1 MSKRAAVVVLVL
13 CTLAAA
19 CGTRVTEETASTATS
34 LIERP
39 ISQAASDGGPTDGV
53 ATDVDG
59 GATAD
64 AGAGG
69 ATTGGGGTGGTT
81 GGTSDTGGTTGG
93 TTGGADGGGTGSARG
108 PASGEPIVL
117 GAVGTKSGI
126 VGAALAGGFRGLTVW
141 ERWVNAN
148 GGVQGRPVKVIQIDD
163 AADPGKHA
171 TAVRRLILEER
182 VTAFIG
188 NIAPFTFSAGVPL
201 LEDHGVAAIGGDGGD
216 GAWFRS
222 PAAFPI
228 NGQTVSRSRPAAKWA
243 LANLPQRKAAVLF
256 VSEAEAP
263 SVLAGNFA
271 DEWRRG
277 GGQVVMNAG
286 VSLATPDFTGEVVEA
301 KNRGADIMFVLLEKA
316 ACNRFMDA
324 TRRQQYKPVIIAPAC
339 TVQNSLDHRD
349 IATGLV
355 YSAHSAKPVLAGR
368 SPAEDEAIAAGKRFD
383 PSLPLDGAFM
393 FGWLAG
399 KLFEAAMA
407 QPGAQVSPAGVIEA
421 LHRLPATTL
430 GGLTPEQAWPP
441 GNHPEGRCGWISRFD
456 GQRFVLQTPEY
467 LCG

>member
-1 MSKRAAVVVLVL
+1 MRRRVAATALVL
-13 CTLAAA
+13 LLLAAA
-19 CGTRVTEETASTATS
+19 CGTRVTDEAAPTGTS
-34 LIERP
+34 IIERRVDE
-39 ISQAASDGGPTDGV
+39 SGDSGGTDGSADDVDDGGSAATDGV
-53 ATDVDG
+53 AGD
-59 GATAD
+59 GATATST
-64 AGAGG
+64 GG
-69 ATTGGGGTGGTT
+69 GTDPSTGGGTGGT
-81 GGTSDTGGTTGG
+81 GT
-93 TTGGADGGGTGSARG
+93 APRA
-108 PASGEPIVL
+108 ASGEPIVL

-126 VGAALAGGFRGLTVW
+126 IGAALSGGFRGLTVW
-141 ERWVNAN
+141 ERWVNSH
-148 GGVQGRPVKVIQIDD
+148 GGVQGRPVRVVQIDD

-188 NIAPFTFSAGVPL
+188 NIAPFTFSAGIPL
-201 LEDHGVAAIGGDGGD
+201 LEEHGVPAIGGDGGD

-222 PAAFPI
+222 PVAFPI

-263 SVLAGNFA
+263 SVLARNFV
-271 DEWRRG
+271 DEWQRG

-301 KNRGADIMFVLLEKA
+301 KNRGADIMYIVLEKS

-339 TVQNSLDHRD
+339 VLQNSLDHKD
-349 IATGLV
+349 IATNLV
-355 YSAHSAKPVLAGR
+355 YASHAAKPVLAGR
-368 SPAEDEAIAAGKRFD
+368 SPAEDEAIAAGERYD
-383 PSLPLDGAFM
+383 PTLSLDGAFM

-407 QPGAQVSPAGVIEA
+407 QPGAEMTPAGVIEA
-421 LHRLPATTL
+421 LNRLPATTL
-430 GGLTPEQAWPP
+430 GGLTPQQAWPP
-441 GNHPEGRCGWISRFD
+441 GNHAEGRCGWISKFD
-456 GQRFVLQTPEY
+456 GERFVLQTPEY

>member
-1 MSKRAAVVVLVL
+1 MSRRVVAVV
-13 CTLAAA
+13 LAVGLLLAA
-19 CGTRVTEETASTATS
+19 CGTRVTEETSSTATS
-34 LIERP
+34 TIERRL
-39 ISQAASDGGPTDGV
+39 AEAEGGGT
-53 ATDVDG
+53 DG
-59 GATAD
+59 GAVGAD
-64 AGAGG
+64 DSGSVGTDG
-69 ATTGGGGTGGTT
+69 STGDGTTGTGGDTSGGTGT
-81 GGTSDTGGTTGG
+81 
-93 TTGGADGGGTGSARG
+93 GADPGTGTGTGGTGSAPRA
-108 PASGEPIVL
+108 ASGEPIVL

-141 ERWVNAN
+141 ERWVNSH
-148 GGVQGRPVKVIQIDD
+148 GGVPGRPVRVIQIDD

-182 VTAFIG
+182 VTAFSG
-188 NIAPFTFSAGVPL
+188 NIAPFTFSAGLPL
-201 LEDHGVAAIGGDGGD
+201 LEDHGVPAIGGDGGD

-222 PAAFPI
+222 PVAFPI

-243 LANLPQRKAAVLF
+243 LANLRQRKAAVLF

-263 SVLAGNFA
+263 LVLARNFVE
-271 DEWRRG
+271 EWTRG

-301 KNRGADIMFVLLEKA
+301 KNSGADLMFIVLEKS

-339 TVQNSLDHRD
+339 VLQNALDHKD
-349 IATGLV
+349 IATNLV
-355 YSAHSAKPVLAGR
+355 YASHAAKPVLAGR

-383 PSLPLDGAFM
+383 PTLSLDGAFM

-407 QPGAQVSPAGVIEA
+407 QPGAEMTPGGVIEA
-421 LHRLPATTL
+421 LNRLPATTL
-430 GGLTPEQAWPP
+430 GGLTPEQAWPA
-441 GNHPEGRCGWISRFD
+441 GNHPEGRCGWISKFD
-456 GQRFVLQTPEY
+456 GERYVLQTPEY